1 MVISIATKI
10 YTTYCFFCEKMTETL
25 NIKRE
30 RRKDR
35 NSFVY
40 KGICEECKRL
50 KVDLDRNG
58 HWE

>member
-10 YTTYCFFCEKMTETL
+10 YILFFCEKMTETI

-50 KVDLDRNG
+50 KVDFDRNG
-58 HWE
+58 HWD

>member
-1 MVISIATKI
+1 MVISIATII

-25 NIKRE
+25 NIKKE

-50 KVDLDRNG
+50 KCDLDRNG
-58 HWE
+58 HW